1 MTNRE
6 ALRFGYARLLN
17 HVARPDVEALC
28 FLADTT
34 ARSQASCLTNPE
46 DILSSD
52 QQLHFSQQL
61 ERRAGGEPL
70 AYIRGQQEFL
80 GRGFFVQP
88 GVLIPRPATEEL
100 VQFPLAHTD
109 EPPSTIVDVGCGSGC
124 IAISIALARP
134 RWKVI
139 AVDQSA
145 FALEITKKNADRWK
159 VHLDVRESDLLQAV
173 PEPLDIVVA
182 NLPYLKPGQMGEQS
196 IQAEPREALL
206 SEPDGLG
213 HISRLLMEISTVHP
227 EVRVIVLECDPS
239 QGAEVLALIQNLHPI
254 RVEELR
260 ANETLYGVA
269 AWFR

>member
-6 ALRFGYARLLN
+6 ALRFGYARLQN

-34 ARSQASCLTNPE
+34 ARSQASCLANPE

-52 QQLHFSQQL
+52 QELHFTQQL

-80 GRGFFVQP
+80 GRDFFVDP
-88 GVLIPRPATEEL
+88 GVLIPRPTTEEL
-100 VQFPLAHTD
+100 VQFLLTHTD
-109 EPPSTIVDVGCGSGC
+109 ESPTTVIDVGCGSGC
-124 IAISIALARP
+124 IAVSLALARP
-134 RWKVI
+134 EWHVI
-139 AVDQSA
+139 AVDQSPQ
-145 FALEITKKNADRWK
+145 ALTITKKNASQHGADIDIRQ
-159 VHLDVRESDLLQAV
+159 SDLLQAV
-173 PEPLDIVVA
+173 PESINIIVA
-182 NLPYLKPGQMGEQS
+182 NLPYLKPGQMTEQS

-206 SEPDGLG
+206 SEPNGLG
-213 HISRLLMEISTVHP
+213 HISRLLIEISRSHS
-227 EVRVIVLECDPS
+227 EVRGVILECDKS
-239 QGAEVLALIQNLHPI
+239 QGAEVVTLIQNLHPI